1 MIKILRD
8 SEKGSTIRDPRNL
21 EEACFWGLKD
31 VEKSFLRAGPVFSR
45 TETAVSAHARTMG
58 RRLAKLPAELNWTA
72 VSGRYGARTSP
83 GKGCEGEKMTS
94 TSGLR
99 EQSLGRQSVAMEV
112 APSRKSNSPDGEQ
125 ISEVGA
131 YRSVRRL
138 QSCSNASP
146 LLLRLA
152 PRVTR
157 RQKEQGEPAQ
167 TRRAHFERAKM
178 TQLSPTPNRRR
189 DGEEAPTSVSWLD
202 ATETTPVS
210 TRQQDGR
217 NKPHPSLQI
226 ESLAI
231 TTLARR

>member
-1 MIKILRD
+1 MRKAFCERVQYFHEQKQQYLLTHELWGGGWQSCRQN
-8 SEKGSTIRDPRNL
+8 STGRQFLGGTELAQVREK
-21 EEACFWGLKD
+21 
-31 VEKSFLRAGPVFSR
+31 V
-45 TETAVSAHARTMG
+45 
-58 RRLAKLPAELNWTA
+58 
-72 VSGRYGARTSP
+72 
-83 GKGCEGEKMTS
+83 EGEKMTS